1 MPGANIDTK
10 KKRFKNRKWRYT
22 MVFKNDHMKKVLNPY
37 YKDYFHASIDEYAFI
52 KEDVA
57 VKDTESHLHVNR
69 GLPDILSFKFI
80 TTTPLTGK
88 SIDLRINRILKRG
101 FDIFFAT
108 IVIFCLLSWLIAIIA
123 ILIKLDSKGSVFFLQ
138 KRNKKHGE
146 VFTCIKFRSMIINDE
161 ADLKPAEENDER
173 ITGIGKFLRKNYVDE
188 LPQFFNVLWGD
199 MSLIGPRPHMIS
211 DNMLYEELVQHYS
224 LRHKVKPGIT
234 GLAQV
239 MGYVG
244 STDDIQK
251 MQERIT
257 MDIFY
262 VRHWSFKL
270 DMVILYRT
278 IRKTLG

>member
-69 GLPDILSFKFI
+69 GLPGILSFKFI

>member
-69 GLPDILSFKFI
+69 GLPGILSFKFI

-108 IVIFCLLSWLIAIIA
+108 IVIFCILSWLIAIIA